1 MTSINGNSGKEKAAT
16 SNLDEV
22 SKNLK
27 AAMKER
33 GRRRQSQD
41 GGWEFAREEEA
52 DGYGHGRTEDG
63 RETPLEQDESF
74 TPEEAK
80 KDI

>member
-1 MTSINGNSGKEKAAT
+1 MTSVNGNAGKEKAAT

-41 GGWEFAREEEA
+41 GSWEFAREEEV
-52 DGYGHGRTEDG
+52 DGYGRAEDG